1 MTPDALVELFTET
14 AAAVHAA
21 VRALA
26 PAARRDRTDRPG
38 QYALDLV
45 ADEAAC
51 AVLER
56 APVRIVSEESGVHE
70 RDAAI
75 TVVVDPIDG
84 STNCA
89 RDIAYWATSLC
100 ALDGDGPLAAVVVNH
115 PAAQHN
121 IATRGAGATRNGQA
135 MRASKAGEMRDAVMG
150 LGGLPRAHLGWKQSR
165 ALGCCSL
172 LLCDVAAGGL
182 DGYLDPGA
190 YHAPW
195 DYLGGMLICT
205 EAGAAVRDARGDE
218 LVTVDLDARR
228 QIVAAGTPAL
238 LSAIEEGLR

>member
-1 MTPDALVELFTET
+1 MTPDALIELFIET
-14 AAAVHAA
+14 AAAVHVA
-21 VRALA
+21 VHAIA
-26 PAARRDRTDRPG
+26 PALRRDRTSRAG

-51 AVLER
+51 AVLEK

-75 TVVVDPIDG
+75 TVVLDPIDG

-89 RDIAYWATSLC
+89 RDIAYWATSIC
-100 ALDGDGPLAAVVVNH
+100 ALDDNGPLASLVINH
-115 PAAQHN
+115 PAGQRN
-121 IATRGAGATRNGQA
+121 IAIRGRGASRDGNP
-135 MRASKAGEMRDAVMG
+135 MHASSTSDMSSAVIG
-150 LGGLPRAHLGWKQSR
+150 LGGLPRTHLGWKQSR

-172 LLCDVAAGGL
+172 LLCEVAAGGL

-195 DYLGGMLICT
+195 DYLGGMLACT
-205 EAGAAVRDARGDE
+205 EAGATVRDATGAPLITTE
-218 LVTVDLDARR
+218 LEARR
-228 QIVAAGTPAL
+228 QIVAAGTSTL
-238 LSAIEEGLR
+238 CDAIEEGIR